1 MNNELKTRYETIS
14 NGLLTEVARVA
25 SHQIAFGHQKNELW
39 LVTTGTRKYDTA
51 VSVLRDRGFKLTSKF
66 NLKKIA

>member
-14 NGLLTEVARVA
+14 SQMLTEVARIA
-25 SHQIAFGHQKNELW
+25 SHQIAVGHQKNEIGL
-39 LVTTGTRKYDTA
+39 LNTGTRKYDTA